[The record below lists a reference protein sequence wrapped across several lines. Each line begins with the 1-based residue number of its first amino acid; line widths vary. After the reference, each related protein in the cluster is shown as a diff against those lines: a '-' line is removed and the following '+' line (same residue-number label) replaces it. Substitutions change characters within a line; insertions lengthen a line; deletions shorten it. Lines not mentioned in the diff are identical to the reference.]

1 MEDIIIRGLLADSTV
16 KIMAISGKTL
26 VEQARETH
34 GLSRVCTAALGRT
47 LMMTSMMGAQL
58 KNADERVTAMLK
70 GGGEAG
76 NIVCTADWTGR
87 VKGYVENPD
96 LELPPA
102 PNGKLDVALA
112 VGWFGDLTVIRDMGL
127 KEPYVGTCPIQSGE
141 IAEDFARYF
150 TVSEQQPSL
159 VYLGVRVDAESGAVR
174 AASGLLAHQLRP
186 MKRGSQRAYRAKDIL
201 IARRIRELLYGDGYR
216 IDAAR
221 EILNKEDREAKA
233 GASAPQLPETSFPG
247 FEGAGTFSQPEID
260 WEEFD
265 SVVYNLEKIE
275 EFLHN

>member
-1 MEDIIIRGLLADSTV
+1 MPRKKKL
-16 KIMAISGKTL
+16 
-26 VEQARETH
+26 
-34 GLSRVCTAALGRT
+34 
-47 LMMTSMMGAQL
+47 
-58 KNADERVTAMLK
+58 
-70 GGGEAG
+70 
-76 NIVCTADWTGR
+76 
-87 VKGYVENPD
+87 P
-96 LELPPA
+96 ELPPI
-102 PNGKLDVALA
+102 PSK
-112 VGWFGDLTVIRDMGL
+112 
-127 KEPYVGTCPIQSGE
+127 
-141 IAEDFARYF
+141 RYF
-150 TVSEQQPSL
+150 PIRKSACQGITKDYVLRFWEKEFS
-159 VYLGVRVDAESGAVR
+159 
-174 AASGLLAHQLRP
+174 QLRP

-247 FEGAGTFSQPEID
+247 FEGAGTFSQAEID